1 MNKLI
6 ALLLVLSVS
15 FAHAQEVPGM
25 SGSASCVP
33 SDTAPGAC
41 FVSWSWNESPRA
53 ASYVQTLDPETGNWR
68 AIQEAASARSGQSLD
83 PVEPGALYRV
93 VTCNDARDVSTCI
106 GTSVFWALLR
116 PAEQEIPELLV
127 SDRGAVWAMPKTL
140 PYEIQLGSYNEVH
153 QYDYFRNANW
163 TQMPPMTRPE
173 RRWNA
178 KGFQLIDN
186 VTNAIYDRYEQSRLP
201 RPQLQAVTSAETTT
215 VAPQWIGEVAES
227 QRASFRAS
235 YLYNGPS
242 DEAIVFGPE
251 SPNYTITVFTDPGCE
266 HCAQIVSDLPQITAM
281 GIRVRF
287 LAYPLQ
293 GPESRE
299 GKLLKSVWCTTPSER
314 PEALK
319 KAMLGEPVPEASCNG
334 RSVVHQYAT
343 ARKLGLFAA
352 PTIMTDQGE
361 IIGGYL
367 TPAELLTKL
376 QGKQAS
382 GR

>member
-6 ALLLVLSVS
+6 ALLLMLAAS
-15 FAHAQEVPGM
+15 FAHAQAAPGA

-33 SDTAPGAC
+33 SETAPC

-53 ASYVQTLDPETGNWR
+53 ASYVQTLDPATGDWRPVQET
-68 AIQEAASARSGQSLD
+68 ASARSGQSLD

-93 VTCNDARDVSTCI
+93 VTCNDARDASTCI

-116 PAEQEIPELLV
+116 PAEEEIPELLV
-127 SDRGAVWAMPKTL
+127 SDRGTVWAMPKTL

-173 RRWNA
+173 RRWNE

-201 RPQLQAVTSAETTT
+201 RPKLQAANSPETQMS
-215 VAPQWIGEVAES
+215 PQWIGEVAES

-235 YLYNGPS
+235 YLYSGSGN
-242 DEAIVFGPE
+242 EAIVIGPE
-251 SPNYTITVFTDPGCE
+251 SPNYTVTVFTDPGCE

-293 GPESRE
+293 GPESGE
-299 GKLLKSVWCTTPSER
+299 GKLLKSVWCATPNER

-319 KAMLGEPVPEASCNG
+319 KAMLGDSLPDASCNG
-334 RSVVHQYAT
+334 RSVVYQYAT

-367 TPAELLTKL
+367 TPSELLTKL
-376 QGKQAS
+376 QRKQGS
-382 GR
+382 GD

>member
-6 ALLLVLSVS
+6 AVLSMLS
-15 FAHAQEVPGM
+15 ASLAHAQAAPGA

-33 SDTAPGAC
+33 SESTPAAC
-41 FVSWSWNESPRA
+41 FVSWSWNESPRT
-53 ASYVQTLDPETGNWR
+53 ASYVQKLDPDTGEWR
-68 AIQEAASARSGQSLD
+68 AIQETASARSGQSLD

-93 VTCNDARDVSTCI
+93 VTCNDAQEASTCI
-106 GTSVFWALLR
+106 GTSAFWALLR

-178 KGFQLIDN
+178 KEFQLIDN
-186 VTNAIYDRYEQSRLP
+186 VTNAIYDRYEKSRLP
-201 RPQLQAVTSAETTT
+201 RPKLQAVTSTETQIS
-215 VAPQWIGEVAES
+215 PQWIGEVAES

-235 YLYNGPS
+235 YLYSGPGN
-242 DEAIVFGPE
+242 EAIVFGPQ
-251 SPNYTITVFTDPGCE
+251 SPNYTVTVFTDPGCE
-266 HCAQIVSDLPQITAM
+266 HCAQIVSDLPQINAM

-293 GPESRE
+293 GPESHE
-299 GKLLKSVWCTTPSER
+299 GKLLKNVWCATPNER
-314 PEALK
+314 PGALK
-319 KAMLGEPVPEASCNG
+319 KAMLGEPVPEASCNS
-334 RSVVHQYAT
+334 RSVVYQYAT

-367 TPAELLTKL
+367 TPSELLTKL
-376 QGKQAS
+376 LRKQESAQ
-382 GR
+382 